1 MSWSKQLLRT
11 PPATPHPRIWSGA
24 GSPASRGPP
33 APRLRGED
41 RGEGPFAG
49 LNRIDIGHYGP
60 DRCLT
65 GFLGRQRGT
74 LPMPWKETCVMDEKT
89 AFIAEGL
96 RGELPMTTL
105 CERYGISRDTG
116 YRLLGR
122 YREEGPGG
130 LEPRSRAPHRHG
142 MTMAEEV
149 AAAIVGLRRRRPY
162 WGPKKL
168 RAVLQR
174 RDPKQLWPAPSTIG
188 DLLRRRGL
196 SEPRRRRRRA
206 VLLSQPFL
214 PVHEPND
221 LWCIDFKGWFRTAD
235 GQRCDPLTITD
246 ADSRFLIECRIV
258 PEPTQAVKRVV
269 EQAFRELGLPRAI
282 RSDNGAPFA
291 SSSSPGGL
299 SRLSVQWVKLGIR
312 LERIEPGAPQQNGRH
327 ERMHATLTAETSRPP
342 AATAAEQ
349 QSRFDGFRNDFND
362 NRPHEAL
369 GQVPPTSRYRP
380 SPRPYPDKLEEPWYD
395 ADHAVRKVR
404 SNGEIRWGGEMI
416 FLSEALIGE
425 PVGIAE
431 TKAGDWLVR
440 FAKIDLGI
448 IDRRSRRLRRVP
460 AHRPARHPE
469 TPGPAAGPV
478 QLGPSELR

>member
-1 MSWSKQLLRT
+1 
-11 PPATPHPRIWSGA
+11 
-24 GSPASRGPP
+24 
-33 APRLRGED
+33 
-41 RGEGPFAG
+41 
-49 LNRIDIGHYGP
+49 
-60 DRCLT
+60 
-65 GFLGRQRGT
+65 
-74 LPMPWKETCVMDEKT
+74 MDEKT
-89 AFIAEGL
+89 EFIAECL
-96 RGELPMTTL
+96 QGELPMTAL

-122 YREEGPGG
+122 YREEGPSG

-149 AAAIVGLRRRRPY
+149 AAAIVALRRQRPY

-188 DLLRRRGL
+188 DLLRRQGL

-206 VLLSQPFL
+206 VPLSQPFR

-258 PEPTQAVKRVV
+258 PETTEAVRPVV
-269 EQAFRELGLPRAI
+269 DQAFCELGLPRAI

-291 SSSSPGGL
+291 SSTSPGGL
-299 SRLSVQWVKLGIR
+299 SRLSVHWVKLGIR

-327 ERMHATLTAETSRPP
+327 ERMHATLKAETSRPP

-349 QSRFDGFRNDFND
+349 QARFDRFRHDFND

-380 SPRPYPDKLEEPWYD
+380 SPRPYPHKIEAPWYD

-431 TKAGDWLVR
+431 TEAGDWLVR
-440 FAKIDLGI
+440 FADIDLGI
-448 IDRRSRRLRRVP
+448 IERRSKKLRRFT
-460 AHRPARHPE
+460 AARPPRHPE
-469 TPGPAAGPV
+469 TPGLAAGPV
-478 QLGPSELR
+478 ELEPLELR

>member
-1 MSWSKQLLRT
+1 
-11 PPATPHPRIWSGA
+11 
-24 GSPASRGPP
+24 
-33 APRLRGED
+33 
-41 RGEGPFAG
+41 
-49 LNRIDIGHYGP
+49 
-60 DRCLT
+60 
-65 GFLGRQRGT
+65 
-74 LPMPWKETCVMDEKT
+74 MDEKI
-89 AFIAEGL
+89 AFIAECLQGK
-96 RGELPMTTL
+96 LPMTAL
-105 CERYGISRDTG
+105 CERHGISRDTG

-122 YREEGPGG
+122 YRDEGPSG

-149 AAAIVGLRRRRPY
+149 AATIVALRHQRPY
-162 WGPKKL
+162 WGPKKR

-188 DLLRRRGL
+188 DLLRRQGL

-206 VLLSQPFL
+206 VPPGQPFL

-258 PEPTQAVKRVV
+258 PETTQAVQPVV

-291 SSSSPGGL
+291 SSNSPGGL

-327 ERMHATLTAETSRPP
+327 ERMHATLKAETSRPP
-342 AATAAEQ
+342 AATAAAQ
-349 QSRFDGFRNDFND
+349 QVWFDHFRNDFND

-380 SPRPYPDKLEEPWYD
+380 SPRPYPDKIEAPWYD
-395 ADHAVRKVR
+395 ADHAVREVR

-431 TKAGDWLVR
+431 TQAGDWMVR
-440 FAKIDLGI
+440 FADIDLGI
-448 IDRRSRRLRRVP
+448 IDRRSKKLRRFT
-460 AHRPARHPE
+460 AARPPHHPE
-469 TPGPAAGPV
+469 TSRLAGEPAP
-478 QLGPSELR
+478 LELSELR